1 MGSVCGRW
9 NVSLSSSRYGQFFKG
24 KLCNFVSLL
33 GGTFIPWSWL
43 HSETGRRLEPK
54 LIVSSFEWLCLGYFV
69 NAIEVFPSN
78 SNGWPRC
85 PFISDIY
92 IASMIETEKRNYHM
106 LAQSFSNVRP
116 TSFGLQPAACLRRW
130 VRYHENEVMTKE

>member
-1 MGSVCGRW
+1 MMRRHLATISPKNGVRVWPLECFIVKCRH
-9 NVSLSSSRYGQFFKG
+9 GQFFKG

-54 LIVSSFEWLCLGYFV
+54 LIVSSFERLCLGYFV

-85 PFISDIY
+85 PFISDTYKYFYIY
-92 IASMIETEKRNYHM
+92 SYIHIFIYMCSY
-106 LAQSFSNVRP
+106 LYP
-116 TSFGLQPAACLRRW
+116 
-130 VRYHENEVMTKE
+130 